1 MNDYFQ
7 EKSKFYYT
15 LFLEGKLTQ
24 KVSALI
30 RDKDKFLVLINKNN
44 RAYNV
49 GGSVD
54 VGEKARQAILR
65 EIKEETGGNIKKIK
79 YLTKIYYQV
88 EWEYNGVKF
97 PNKRVEYIYVAEL
110 KDNNVHIKGL
120 KDEFSN
126 EDRLEWHTTKELE
139 DLKVTKI
146 GLNLYQKALEIIL

>member
-1 MNDYFQ
+1 MNNYFQ
-7 EKSKFYYT
+7 EKSKFYYE
-15 LFLEGKLTQ
+15 LFLQGKLTK

-65 EIKEETGGNIKKIK
+65 EINEETGAEASKIK
-79 YLTKIYYQV
+79 YMTKIYYQV

-97 PNKRVEYIYVAEL
+97 PNKRVEYIYVIEL
-110 KDNNVHIKGL
+110 KNNNVYIKGL

-126 EDRLEWHTTKELE
+126 DDKLAWFTLQELIKLNHSQRVLELFKKSQEVVL
-139 DLKVTKI
+139 
-146 GLNLYQKALEIIL
+146 

>member
-30 RDKDKFLVLINKNN
+30 KDKDKFLVLINKNN

-54 VGEKARQAILR
+54 VGERARQAILR

>member
-1 MNDYFQ
+1 MSNYFL
-7 EKSKFYYT
+7 EKSKFYYNNYVN
-15 LFLEGKLTQ
+15 GKLTQ
-24 KVSALI
+24 KVSAII
-30 RDKDKFLVLINKNN
+30 RNGNKFLVLINKNN

-54 VGEKARQAILR
+54 PDEKAKKAILR
-65 EIKEETGGNIKKIK
+65 EIKEETGAEVLRIK

-126 EDRLEWHTTKELE
+126 DDKLAWFTLQELIDLQQSQRSIELLKKSKEVKL
-139 DLKVTKI
+139 
-146 GLNLYQKALEIIL
+146 

>member
-54 VGEKARQAILR
+54 VGERARQAILR

>member
-30 RDKDKFLVLINKNN
+30 RGKDKFLVLINKNN

>member
-1 MNDYFQ
+1 MSNYFL
-7 EKSKFYYT
+7 EKSKFYYNNYVN
-15 LFLEGKLTQ
+15 GKLTQ
-24 KVSALI
+24 KVSAII
-30 RDKDKFLVLINKNN
+30 RNGNKFLVLINKNN

-54 VGEKARQAILR
+54 PDEKAKKAILR
-65 EIKEETGGNIKKIK
+65 EIKEETGAEVLRIKF
-79 YLTKIYYQV
+79 LTKIYYQV

-126 EDRLEWHTTKELE
+126 NDKLEWLTLQKLIDKKQSQRSIELLKKSKEVKL
-139 DLKVTKI
+139 
-146 GLNLYQKALEIIL
+146 

>member
-54 VGEKARQAILR
+54 VGERARQAILR

-139 DLKVTKI
+139 DLKVTKT